1 MNTASLLWGWYPR
14 LYPRLRLQWILL
26 LFFEGDIPNYKA
38 SHFFNSGKE
47 VWRWWCGS
55 GFLAQDWAERFSGR
69 LTLKLSCMHVC
80 VMLWEEARTMMIITL
95 CVLCCERR
103 LGQWWSSHCC
113 PHESHGVHNELW
125 WCWPVPPQKRKYGIR
140 WEYPQFLQRSAKASQ
155 EYSSWWKKIFFMIR
169 KIFFNMRKLKLNRG
183 HIIHCS
189 GRRTPAN
196 IRLFFSWPR

>member
-55 GFLAQDWAERFSGR
+55 GFLAQEWAERFSSR
-69 LTLKLSCMHVC
+69 LTFKLSCMHVC

-95 CVLCCERR
+95 LPTWVAWRA
-103 LGQWWSSHCC
+103 QWA
-113 PHESHGVHNELW
+113 LMM
-125 WCWPVPPQKRKYGIR
+125 
-140 WEYPQFLQRSAKASQ
+140 LTSAASK
-155 EYSSWWKKIFFMIR
+155 KKIWDQMRISSVPSETGKSNPR
-169 KIFFNMRKLKLNRG
+169 IFLVMEKDILHDKK
-183 HIIHCS
+183 
-189 GRRTPAN
+189 N
-196 IRLFFSWPR
+196 ILQYEETETESRPHHPLFWKEDTG